1 MLGVDT
7 NVLVRLFAGDD
18 QKQAEIA
25 CSTLSN
31 LSQKFVIHPVVIC
44 ELVWVLSA
52 AYEYKKSDIIKVIS
66 NLVRVENF
74 IILDKETVQ
83 AAIELYSSTNMDFA
97 DAYIGHANKNAG
109 CTSSITFD
117 KKAAQSSLYEVILEK

>member
-7 NVLVRLFAGDD
+7 NVLVRLFVGDD
-18 QKQAEIA
+18 EKQTEIA
-25 CSTLSN
+25 SSILSN
-31 LSQKFVIHPVVIC
+31 LSQKFVVHPVVIC

-52 AYEYKKSDIIKVIS
+52 AYDYKKADIVKVIS

-74 IILDKETVQ
+74 VILDKETVQ

-97 DAYIGHANKNAG
+97 DAYIGHSNKNAG
-109 CTSSITFD
+109 CKASITFD
-117 KKAAQSSLYEVILEK
+117 KKAAQSDLYEAI